1 MRTLYSSVIFDEARR
16 SSRRFR
22 RVGDAV
28 RRNPLIGHAPENME
42 PIRELSILRTPFS
55 FIYRAVED
63 RMDILRVWGQRGD
76 SADRG

>member
-1 MRTLYSSVIFDEARR
+1 
-16 SSRRFR
+16 
-22 RVGDAV
+22 
-28 RRNPLIGHAPENME
+28 ME